1 MVKHDLDTSE
11 DIECNMIA
19 YASYYNPRAYKSKDE
34 TREQS
39 VHNAQ
44 HHNYLDA
51 DNNLIALDVIGSI
64 EFLMN
69 GHEDLR

>member
-1 MVKHDLDTSE
+1 
-11 DIECNMIA
+11 MIA

-34 TREQS
+34 TKDKS
-39 VHNAQ
+39 VLNAQ

-64 EFLMN
+64 ELLMN

>member
-1 MVKHDLDTSE
+1 MHPT
-11 DIECNMIA
+11 I
-19 YASYYNPRAYKSKDE
+19 NPRAYKSKDE

-64 EFLMN
+64 ELLMN
-69 GHEDLR
+69 GDEDLR